1 VSAAGL
7 DAARFAFVGF
17 LPAQAKARRGSGDAR
32 RPAVRAGRVRRRR
45 TACAPPSTRSRKRWT
60 RIATSSS
67 RASSRKMHETVARV
81 RLGDAGAWMDADA
94 NRERGEF
101 VLIVDA
107 PKVVAPTDEV
117 SPEALAWLDALAAE
131 LSPTRAAKL
140 VAERTGAPRDALY
153 ARAIARRKQE
163 PD

>member
-1 VSAAGL
+1 AQSL
-7 DAARFAFVGF
+7 DADRDLVVARE
-17 LPAQAKARRGSGDAR
+17 LTKL
-32 RPAVRAGRVRRRR
+32 
-45 TACAPPSTRSRKRWT
+45 
-60 RIATSSS
+60 
-67 RASSRKMHETVARV
+67 HETVARV

-94 NRERGEF
+94 NRTRGEF

-107 PKVVAPTDEV
+107 PKAATADEV

-131 LSPTRAAKL
+131 LSPSRAAKL

-163 PD
+163 PG